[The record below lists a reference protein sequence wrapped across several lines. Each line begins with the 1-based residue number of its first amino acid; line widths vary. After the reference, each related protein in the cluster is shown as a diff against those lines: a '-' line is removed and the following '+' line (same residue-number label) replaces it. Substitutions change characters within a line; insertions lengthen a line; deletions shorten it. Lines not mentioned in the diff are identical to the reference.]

1 MTPPNSK
8 YIPFI
13 VLALAGGFMAVD
25 MFTTFEITDNMITII
40 SVVLTPL
47 GLGGLVN
54 KGWDTFK
61 AIKTKNAEAS

>member
-1 MTPPNSK
+1 MTVPDSK

-25 MFTTFEITDNMITII
+25 MFTTFEITENMITII
-40 SVVLTPL
+40 SMVLAPL
-47 GLGGLVN
+47 GLGGLIN

-61 AIKTKNAEAS
+61 AIKLKKEV

>member
-1 MTPPNSK
+1 MTVPDSK

-25 MFTTFEITDNMITII
+25 MFTTFEITENMITIV
-40 SVVLTPL
+40 SMVLTPL
-47 GLGGLVN
+47 GLGGLIN

-61 AIKTKNAEAS
+61 AIKLKKEA

>member
-1 MTPPNSK
+1 MTVPDSK

-25 MFTTFEITDNMITII
+25 MFTTFEITENMITII
-40 SVVLTPL
+40 SMVLAPL
-47 GLGGLVN
+47 GLGGLIN

-61 AIKTKNAEAS
+61 AIKLKQG

>member
-13 VLALAGGFMAVD
+13 VIAIAAGFMAVET
-25 MFTTFEITDNMITII
+25 FTEFKLNDNIIQII
-40 SVVLTPL
+40 SYTLTPL

-54 KGWDTFK
+54 KGWDTLK
-61 AIKTKNAEAS
+61 AIKTPKVE